1 MVKRILSITVLGLG
15 LLLSS
20 NTADAQSFTTE
31 ADTVWY
37 TVGGNEANI
46 SNNIT
51 NITNNTDFKIVW
63 KVAATD
69 FPASWRSE
77 SVLGICDNLLCR
89 NNTGDTALTNG
100 NQTFTSN
107 KYAPSALGDFH
118 IQLLG
123 MNGVT
128 PGTHYLTV
136 NLREDGG
143 VYSKDIVFVIGKW
156 TTSVKGLSTTADEVV
171 LYPNPARSELNV
183 TYSSKAGVKTIAVYN
198 LIGKQMA
205 AYKVNATSAKLNIDN
220 IPSGIYFV
228 RLMDGNGKV
237 VATRKFTHQ

>member
-15 LLLSS
+15 LLFSS
-20 NTADAQSFTTE
+20 NTADAQAFTTE

-46 SNNIT
+46 HNNIT
-51 NITNNTDFKIVW
+51 NQSAANMKIVW
-63 KVAATD
+63 HVSATN
-69 FPASWRSE
+69 FPADWKKE
-77 SVLGICDNLLCR
+77 SVLGICDNVLCR

-100 NQTFTSN
+100 AMYTSAD
-107 KYAPSALGDFH
+107 YAPNVMGDFH
-118 IQLLG
+118 VQLLG

-128 PGTHYLTV
+128 PGTYYLKV

-143 VYSKDIVFVIGKW
+143 LTDKDIVFVIGKW
-156 TTSVKGLSTTADEVV
+156 ATNVKGVSSSSDDVV
-171 LYPNPARSELNV
+171 LYPNPARNELNV
-183 TYSSKAGVKTIAVYN
+183 TYGAKAGVKTIAVYN

-205 AYKVNATSAKLNIDN
+205 AYKVGATSAKLNIDN